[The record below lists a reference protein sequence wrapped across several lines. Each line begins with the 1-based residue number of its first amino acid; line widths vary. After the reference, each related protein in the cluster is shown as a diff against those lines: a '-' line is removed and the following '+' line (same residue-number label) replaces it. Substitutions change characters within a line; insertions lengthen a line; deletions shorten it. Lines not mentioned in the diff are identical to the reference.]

1 MKLRKVLLSFFL
13 TIGTREVMPLYKQVL
28 LTNLKS
34 PPKDVARVF
43 QDCAALIVSQ
53 GGVIRA
59 TENRGEKRLGY
70 GIEDRRW
77 GALQRH
83 YDGKL
88 IVQQFNTSAA
98 VLEEVEAKLKNSF
111 SIIRFQTFKV
121 RDPLDKLM
129 NTRMSLEEAQLL
141 LNPAAKAKAEE
152 AAREA
157 KRARRPRNRDLADVK
172 PEDFFDMTDE
182 REAAQFKQ
190 YMPEWKRDALFEPD
204 LPVNLKD

>member
-1 MKLRKVLLSFFL
+1 
-13 TIGTREVMPLYKQVL
+13 MPLYKQVL

-43 QDCAALIVSQ
+43 QDCAALITSQ

-83 YDGKL
+83 YEGKL
-88 IVQQFNTSAA
+88 VVQQFNTSPA
-98 VLEEVEAKLKNSF
+98 VLQELEAKLKNSF
-111 SIIRFQTFKV
+111 PIIRFQTFKV
-121 RDPLDKLM
+121 RDPVDKLM
-129 NTRMSLEEAQLL
+129 NTRVTLEQAQLL
-141 LNPAAKAKAEE
+141 LNPAAKAKVEQ
-152 AAREA
+152 AAKEA
-157 KRARRPRNRDLADVK
+157 KHARRPRDSSLPDVK
-172 PEDFFDMTDE
+172 PEDFFDLDDE

-190 YMPEWKRDALFEPD
+190 YVPEWKRDALFEPD
-204 LPVNLKD
+204 VPAHLKDKQE

>member
-1 MKLRKVLLSFFL
+1 
-13 TIGTREVMPLYKQVL
+13 MPLYKQVL

-43 QDCAALIVSQ
+43 QDCASIITSQ
-53 GGVIRA
+53 GGVIRS

-83 YDGKL
+83 YQSKL
-88 IVQQFNTSAA
+88 IVQQFNTSPS
-98 VLEEVEAKLKNSF
+98 VLQEIEAKLKNCF
-111 SIIRFQTFKV
+111 PIVRFATFKI
-121 RDPLDKLM
+121 RDPVDKLM
-129 NTRMSLEEAQLL
+129 NTRLTLEQAQLL

-152 AAREA
+152 AAKEA
-157 KRARRPRNRDLADVK
+157 KEARRPGRSDLNAVK
-172 PEDFFDMTDE
+172 PEDLLDTEDE

-190 YMPEWKRDALFEPD
+190 YVPEWKRDALFEPD
-204 LPVNLKD
+204 VPMHLQDKIK